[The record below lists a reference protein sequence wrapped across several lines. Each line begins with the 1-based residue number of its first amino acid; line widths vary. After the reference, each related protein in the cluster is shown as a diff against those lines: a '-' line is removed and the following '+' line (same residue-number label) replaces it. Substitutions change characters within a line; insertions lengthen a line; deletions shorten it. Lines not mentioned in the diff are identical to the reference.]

1 MLKNYFT
8 STLRGMI
15 KNRLFTFVN
24 ISGLSIGLAL
34 GIIFL
39 LFVKGELQYDR
50 FHSNLSAIYGIMVND
65 PRENV
70 IYTGRATTPALA
82 AAIREGLP
90 EADHVA
96 RMVTSGD
103 QLLNTGEKS
112 TYENGLYAEPD
123 FLRIFR
129 FPVIAGDPVAALSD
143 PGSIVIT
150 SRTAHKFFGSD
161 DAVGKVFMHNQA
173 RSLKVGAVLQDI
185 PQNSTIRFDVILP
198 YRLAELQTPGISDRW
213 DYNAM
218 QTFITL
224 KPHVD
229 PTVFNDKLKK
239 LVSTRYGNSTPF
251 AYPFADFHLRSRFK
265 NGHPAGGRIQ
275 VIQFTVIVG
284 IFVLLLACVNFMNL
298 ATARSAQRAREVGVR
313 KTLGATRRQLVLQ
326 FLSESVAMAL
336 LALVAGILLAK
347 LSLHGMNTLLHTHL
361 TMDVTDWKLWLAITS
376 LTLVTGLIAGS
387 YPAFFISAFRPV
399 KVLKGQILP
408 QRSGTFFRRGLV
420 TFQFMISIFLIISTI
435 VIFRQQQYVQQLP
448 IGYDPENLID
458 IPTRGNMAGKY
469 DAIREAFLQ
478 IPGVQGV
485 SAGNDDLVRY
495 GGATNDLS
503 WPGKTADQNF
513 MVHISHVQY
522 DWMKTAGL
530 SLVEGR
536 DFSREFGDTLGCI
549 LNETAVR
556 KMGLKPPVV
565 GTLIGSNMVIGVV
578 KDFSFND
585 PFETTAPLAVFLNTG
600 TLNHIFVR
608 LVNDGQWQQQVA
620 QLEDA
625 FKKAAP
631 GFPFEFHFTQDAQ
644 ERKFE
649 GIRSTWH
656 MISVVGTL
664 AIIISCLGLLG
675 LSTFMAEKRIREIG
689 IRKVFGASITRLWF
703 MLSADLMKPVLL
715 AFLLAAPLAA
725 WAMRTLLDHMD
736 YHVPLSWWMFWVA
749 GLLAAVVALLT
760 ISYQGIKA
768 AMTNP
773 ADSLKAE

>member
-8 STLRGMI
+8 ATLRGMI

-50 FHSNLSAIYGIMVND
+50 FHTNLSSIYSIMLND

-70 IYTGRATTPALA
+70 IYTGQTTTPALA

-96 RMVTSGD
+96 RMTNGGD
-103 QLLNTGEKS
+103 QLLNTGGKS
-112 TYENGLYAEPD
+112 TYENGIYAEPD
-123 FLRIFR
+123 FFRIFR

-150 SRTAHKFFGSD
+150 SGTARKFFGSD
-161 DAVGKVFMHNQA
+161 DAVGKILQHNQT
-173 RSLKVGAVLQDI
+173 RSLKVGAVLKDI
-185 PQNSTIRFDVILP
+185 PENSTIRFDVILP
-198 YRLAELQTPGISDRW
+198 YRLIEQQTPGISDRW

-229 PTVFNDKLKK
+229 PNIFNDKLKK
-239 LVSTRYGNSTPF
+239 LVGTRYGSSTPF
-251 AYPFADFHLRSRFK
+251 AYPFADIHLRNRFK
-265 NGHPAGGRIQ
+265 NGQPAGGKIQ
-275 VIQFTVIVG
+275 IIQFTIIIG
-284 IFVLLLACVNFMNL
+284 IFVLLLACINFMNL

-313 KTLGATRRQLVLQ
+313 KTLGATRRQLVAQ
-326 FLSESVAMAL
+326 FLSESVTMAL
-336 LALVAGILLAK
+336 LALVIGILLAK
-347 LSLHGMNTLLHTHL
+347 ISLHGMNTLLHTHL
-361 TMDVTDWKLWLAITS
+361 TMDFTDWKLWLAMTM
-376 LTLVTGLIAGS
+376 LALLTGLMAGS

-399 KVLKGQILP
+399 RVLKGQLLHS
-408 QRSGTFFRRGLV
+408 RGGGFFRKGLV

-448 IGYDPENLID
+448 IGYDAENLID
-458 IPTRGNMAGKY
+458 VPTRGNMAGKY

-478 IPGVQGV
+478 IPGVQSV
-485 SAGNDDLVRY
+485 SAGNDNMVRY
-495 GGATNDLS
+495 NGATNDLV

-513 MVHISHVQY
+513 MVNISQVQY
-522 DWMKTAGL
+522 DWIKTAGL
-530 SLVEGR
+530 SLTEGR
-536 DFSREFGDTLGCI
+536 DFNREFGDTLGCI

-565 GTLIGSNMVIGVV
+565 GTLIGNNMVIGVV

-608 LVNDGQWQQQVA
+608 LVNNGQWQQQVQ
-620 QLEDA
+620 QLEAA
-625 FKKAAP
+625 FKKTAP
-631 GFPFEFHFTQDAQ
+631 GFPFEFHFSQEAQ

-656 MISVVGTL
+656 MVSVVGTL

-689 IRKVFGASITRLWF
+689 IRKVFGASVSRLWF

-725 WAMRTLLDHMD
+725 WAMRALLNHVD
-736 YHVPLSWWMFWVA
+736 YRISLSWWMFVAA

-773 ADSLKAE
+773 ANSLKAE